1 MMTSEEFNAAQVHV
15 GCQIVDAM
23 RALEDGSI
31 GVALVVD
38 DDHHLVGTATD
49 GDIRRAILNGCTLES
64 PIAPH
69 IQRNFTFVSPAAG
82 RAEVLD
88 LMQART
94 LKQIP
99 VLGPSGG
106 LLGVHLLHD
115 VLGAVQRSNWAV
127 IMAGGRGTRLR
138 PLTETL
144 PKPMARVAGRPIL
157 ERIVLHLV
165 GSGLKRLFISIG
177 YLGHVIESHFGDG
190 SRYGCQIDYLREDV
204 HAPLGTGGPL
214 SLLPKP
220 PQEPVCV
227 MNGDLVTEV
236 DIGRMIEA
244 HSATNAHITVGA
256 RRYCHQVPFG
266 CLEMERGVVRRIDE
280 KPLLERH
287 INAGVYILSPEAVSR
302 VPHRFFPI
310 TELLEDALSRGAN
323 VSAFEIGGD
332 WIDVGQWDALRV
344 AREGAI

>member
-1 MMTSEEFNAAQVHV
+1 
-15 GCQIVDAM
+15 M
-23 RALEDGSI
+23 RALEEGAI
-31 GVALVVD
+31 GIALVVD
-38 DDHHLVGTATD
+38 NDCHLVGTATD
-49 GDIRRAILNGCTLES
+49 GDIRRAILKGCTLES

-99 VLGPSGG
+99 VLGPSGS

-115 VLGAVQRSNWAV
+115 VLGALQRSNWAV

-138 PLTETL
+138 PLTETV

-165 GSGLKRLFISIG
+165 GFGLKRLFISVG
-177 YLGHVIESHFGDG
+177 HLGHVIESHFGDG
-190 SRYGCQIDYLREDV
+190 SRYGCQIEYLREEDR
-204 HAPLGTGGPL
+204 APLGTGGSL
-214 SLLPKP
+214 SLLPQP
-220 PQEPVCV
+220 PREPVCV

-244 HSATNAHITVGA
+244 HSTSNAYVTIGT

-266 CLEMERGVVRRIDE
+266 CLEVEGGIVKRIEE
-280 KPLLERH
+280 KPLLERYVS
-287 INAGVYILSPEAVSR
+287 AGVYILSPEAVSR
-302 VPHRFFPI
+302 VPCRFFPI
-310 TELLEDALSRGAN
+310 TELFEDALARRTI
-323 VSAFEIGGD
+323 VSAFEIDGD
-332 WIDVGQWDALRV
+332 WIDVGQWDALRT
-344 AREGAI
+344 AREGET